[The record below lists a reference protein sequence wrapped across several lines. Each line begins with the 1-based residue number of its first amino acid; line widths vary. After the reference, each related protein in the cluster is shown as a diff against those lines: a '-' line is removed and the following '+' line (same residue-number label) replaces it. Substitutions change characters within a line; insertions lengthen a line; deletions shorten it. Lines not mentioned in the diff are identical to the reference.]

1 MQPRSF
7 LRLLALL
14 TGILSTPPAAAQT
27 RPLGPNPSECE
38 IQAALLGAAGPGCP
52 PVVMKRPP
60 PQPAEAPSQA
70 PIQPPAPTST
80 QVPAAVAVPTPP
92 GPVTLPAVG
101 LRAAFRINFDF
112 NSARIR
118 PESRATLDRVG
129 AVMQAPETGGTRFR
143 IVGHTDAVGS
153 DRVNLALSHRRAMA
167 VVDYLVTHHHIP
179 RDRLDAQGMGAREP
193 VLPDDPKAA
202 ENRRVEIVNLG
213 E

>member
-1 MQPRSF
+1 MRFDKIPHTKIQGTKI
-7 LRLLALL
+7 LGTAALLA
-14 TGILSTPPAAAQT
+14 GILSTPPLAAQT
-27 RPLGPNPSECE
+27 KPLGPNPSECE

-52 PVVMKRPP
+52 PIAMKRPP
-60 PQPAEAPSQA
+60 PQPAAEAPA
-70 PIQPPAPTST
+70 AA
-80 QVPAAVAVPTPP
+80 PAAIAVPTPP
-92 GPVTLPAVG
+92 GPVALPAVG

-118 PESRATLDRVG
+118 PESRTTLDRVG
-129 AVMQAPETGGTRFR
+129 AVMTAPETGGTRFR
-143 IVGHTDAVGS
+143 IVGHTDAVGG
-153 DRVNLALSHRRAMA
+153 DAVNLALSRRRAMA